1 MSEALYHYM
10 ATLKKYLDM
19 DGIAEICINKP
30 GELWVEH
37 KGTFKQFKDDALT
50 ETSLR
55 LFAELVAE
63 YNEKELSLDKP
74 LLGATLPKGERVQFV
89 LNPGC
94 EKGQFI
100 CAIRKPNVMDFTL
113 ADWQKM
119 GAFNHVKKKKNTQ
132 SKQRKILSQLYKAK
146 SWMEFIHQAVQFK
159 QNILISG
166 GTSSAKT
173 TFLNT
178 VLKSIGEN
186 ERIITIEDAREVKP
200 LQPNCAHLLSNGNSP
215 SHISMLDLLKATLRL
230 RPDRIFLSEIR
241 GAEAYPFLRASISG
255 HPGSLTTLH
264 ADNVESAKEQLMFM
278 LSEAPELSHASEA
291 RLKSI
296 ISQSVDVIIQMN
308 KAEGGLRILEDV
320 CYLRY
325 DKECLN
331 ESYA

>member
-10 ATLKKYLDM
+10 APLKKYLDM
-19 DGIAEICINKP
+19 DGIAEICINRP
-30 GELWVEH
+30 GEVWVEQ
-37 KGTFKQFKDDALT
+37 KGDFIRFTDDELT
-50 ETSLR
+50 EVNLR
-55 LFAELVAE
+55 LFADLVAE
-63 YNEKELSLDKP
+63 YNEKELSIDKP
-74 LLGATLPKGERVQFV
+74 LLGATLPNGERVQFV

-113 ADWQKM
+113 NDWQNM
-119 GAFNHVKKKKNTQ
+119 GAFDRVKQKKDKEG
-132 SKQRKILSQLYKAK
+132 KQTRVLSQLYKEGR
-146 SWMEFIHQAVQFK
+146 WLDFIHQAVQYK

-178 VLKSIGEN
+178 ILKSIGDN

-200 LQPNCAHLLSNGNSP
+200 PQANCAHLLSNGNSP

-264 ADNVESAKEQLMFM
+264 ADDVESAKEQLMFM
-278 LSEAPELSHASEA
+278 LSEATELAHASEA

-296 ISQSVDVIIQMN
+296 IYQSVDVIIQMN
-308 KAEGGLRILEDV
+308 KAEGGLRVLDDV

-325 DKECLN
+325 DKESAHEHC
-331 ESYA
+331 A